1 VNDDDDIGNGSKGN
15 DDDESGKGDVNDD
28 DDSAT
33 RARAGRCLVPRA
45 RVA

>member
-1 VNDDDDIGNGSKGN
+1 MNDDDDIGNGSKGN
-15 DDDESGKGDVNDD
+15 DDDDSGKGDVNDD

-33 RARAGRCLVPRA
+33 RAGRCLVQRA

>member
-1 VNDDDDIGNGSKGN
+1 MNDDDDIGNGSKGN

-33 RARAGRCLVPRA
+33 IAGRCLVQRA

>member
-1 VNDDDDIGNGSKGN
+1 MNDDDDIGNGSKGN
-15 DDDESGKGDVNDD
+15 DDDDSGKGDVNDD

-33 RARAGRCLVPRA
+33 RAGRCLVPRA